1 MFLISVVLSVSLT
14 TIFANPLCPYMNRGN
29 PNLLPQQKSSTTQ
42 GDQVYAPSMPQFS
55 MEGNRQMYPM
65 PPPMM
70 PPPPMMQGFQPPFPF
85 NPMNQQQLSMLLMSS
100 YARAMALAQLMNMQN
115 RFQFYQPNQ
124 YSDPAINNYS
134 SMPATLPQQPQVDL
148 QNNLK
153 TEMSP
158 EQEKQGE
165 PGEPRESELET
176 SQQQGE
182 LQQQEEPL
190 NSGEGQETEVSGER
204 EEPETRDQ
212 DILEKRKMQRAL
224 DIEIER
230 RERLQKRK
238 AEENELERQQK
249 EMERMLREEEE
260 MKRQEEETKR
270 QILEEERKEREE
282 KEKDIKLRQEEE
294 LRFKKI
300 EAEKKKR
307 NQVNNKPQGTSVR
320 RQRKQKHTK
329 KTVTEDII
337 ERL

>member
-1 MFLISVVLSVSLT
+1 
-14 TIFANPLCPYMNRGN
+14 
-29 PNLLPQQKSSTTQ
+29 
-42 GDQVYAPSMPQFS
+42 
-55 MEGNRQMYPM
+55 
-65 PPPMM
+65 
-70 PPPPMMQGFQPPFPF
+70 
-85 NPMNQQQLSMLLMSS
+85 
-100 YARAMALAQLMNMQN
+100 
-115 RFQFYQPNQ
+115 
-124 YSDPAINNYS
+124 
-134 SMPATLPQQPQVDL
+134 MPATLPQQPQVDL

-190 NSGEGQETEVSGER
+190 NSGEGQETEVSGGR